1 MDSLTLKCH
10 NSFQNENKR
19 KARHSFVPNT
29 LVFKFQQKVLKFNDT
44 RVSLSSSK
52 TDVEMNLLNLENR
65 NFESVTFSQ

>member
-1 MDSLTLKCH
+1 MDSLTLKHH

-29 LVFKFQQKVLKFNDT
+29 LVFKFQQVLKFNDT